1 MNELTTYQNYEQYKA
16 VMDRTMNETANN
28 FVRIGYLLA
37 VARDTGILD
46 GSGYA
51 GMGEFARTEYGLE
64 ESQTSRFI
72 AIWEKY
78 GTGEGAL
85 LEQYEGYGQAKL
97 AEMLT
102 LPDAVAEVLPKELTR
117 EEIREVKNE
126 VRAEEKITQIEL
138 MLEPAKNTGDI
149 LFDLL
154 KAYFEDEGHTR
165 EFRAL
170 FGTHDGSASDV
181 VMDILAP
188 SGYAV
193 LGARVP
199 GVGRLMLSIRGAE
212 QRPVLSNIR
221 ENTKTEYDWE
231 EICAALDRIIG
242 NTNTPEERYL
252 ALYGRELPEEKKKEE
267 KPEKRPGDEKKKKP
281 EKKKPEKKKTE
292 KKEKKVKIARAQPRK
307 EKKQINP
314 PQEEGGLDAETRDE
328 LGKIIAKM
336 DSAWTALHRDGKRYR
351 KLMEK
356 VAEIARQRAEEK
368 RRGKEAADHASQ

>member
-78 GTGEGAL
+78 GTAEGTL
-85 LEQYEGYGQAKL
+85 QEKYEGYGQAKL

-126 VRAEEKITQIEL
+126 VRAEEEITPIEV
-138 MLEPAKNTGDI
+138 MMEPAKNTGDI

-188 SGYAV
+188 GGYAV

-231 EICAALDRIIG
+231 QICAALDRIVD
-242 NTNTPEERYL
+242 NTNTPEERYI
-252 ALYGRELPEEKKKEE
+252 ALYGRELPEEKKKEV
-267 KPEKRPGDEKKKKP
+267 KPEKTAGDEKKK
-281 EKKKPEKKKTE
+281 T
-292 KKEKKVKIARAQPRK
+292 EKKVKIARAQPQK
-307 EKKQINP
+307 EEKQTAQ
-314 PQEEGGLDAETRDE
+314 PQEEGELDAETRDE
-328 LGKIIAKM
+328 LGKIVSKM
-336 DSAWTALHRDGKRYR
+336 DSAWTALNRDGERYR

-368 RRGKEAADHASQ
+368 EKT

>member
-85 LEQYEGYGQAKL
+85 QEKYEGYGQAKL

-126 VRAEEKITQIEL
+126 VRAEEEITPIEV
-138 MLEPAKNTGDI
+138 MMEPAENTGDI

-154 KAYFEDEGHTR
+154 KAYFEDEGHIR

-170 FGTHDGSASDV
+170 FGTHSGSASDV

-188 SGYAV
+188 GGYAV

-212 QRPVLSNIR
+212 QKPVLSNIR

-231 EICAALDRIIG
+231 QICVALDRIVD

-252 ALYGRELPEEKKKEE
+252 ELYGRELPEEKKKEV
-267 KPEKRPGDEKKKKP
+267 KPEKPAGDEKKKKP

-292 KKEKKVKIARAQPRK
+292 KKVKIARAQPQK
-307 EKKQINP
+307 EEKKENP
-314 PQEEGGLDAETRDE
+314 PQEEGELDAETRDE
-328 LGKIIAKM
+328 LGKIVSKM
-336 DSAWTALHRDGKRYR
+336 DSAWTALNRDGERYR

-368 RRGKEAADHASQ
+368 AVRE